1 MGIPLALLVA
11 LLAFLPGLLSLVA
24 FYAQSGT
31 AEVKITPPPLRS
43 TTALAFVGLFALCS
57 HAVWSGALLLN
68 EILPKLIPLVPADPY
83 RLVMAGSEATC
94 VERLMGITGALYV
107 CFVGLTLG
115 SLMAKADTISE
126 SRDEWLYGW
135 LAPIV
140 QRAAPSNAF
149 INGYALTTNQR
160 DADFLGYEGTIT
172 NLILDQDKNII
183 GATLEDVETFYL
195 RMNKQGT
202 RRVHG
207 GSEITTLVLRK
218 EDFQNIALEVVLD
231 EGVQPETWT
240 ERRGASWLRRAFV
253 KLRRRASDREEYEST
268 SQV

>member
-11 LLAFLPGLLSLVA
+11 LLAFLPGLLCLVT
-24 FYAQSGT
+24 FYAESGT

-43 TTALAFVGLFALCS
+43 TTALAFIGAFALCS
-57 HAVWSGALLLN
+57 HAIWLGVLEINA
-68 EILPKLIPLVPADPY
+68 ILPKLISLAPADPY
-83 RLVMAGSEATC
+83 RLIVAGSEITGI
-94 VERLMGITGALYV
+94 ERLMGITGALCV
-107 CFVGLTLG
+107 CAFGMIIG
-115 SLMAKADTISE
+115 RGMAKAESISDR
-126 SRDEWLYGW
+126 RDEWLYGW

-140 QRAAPSNAF
+140 QRAAASNAF

-202 RRVHG
+202 KRVHG
-207 GSEITTLVLRK
+207 GSEIATLVLRK

-231 EGVQPETWT
+231 EGVAPC
-240 ERRGASWLRRAFV
+240 
-253 KLRRRASDREEYEST
+253 
-268 SQV
+268 